1 MLFAQLKMVTRLG
14 GMQGKEHP
22 AKLEVVKWLD
32 QILHASA
39 PSFKIYFLVFLKCTK
54 NLHEYLA
61 NCKVNIQLTSPFF

>member
-39 PSFKIYFLVFLKCTK
+39 PSFKIYFLDFLKCT
-54 NLHEYLA
+54 
-61 NCKVNIQLTSPFF
+61 